1 MRLVRA
7 SIFERMDGDDGKAGL
22 LSVEKGMERLSQD
35 DQYRLLQGLVQKY
48 RQRKDRE
55 SATRL
60 LGRMM
65 EQWKNDLFSRSL
77 AFDMAREDGDVKTLK
92 RLVDEIRTV
101 SGPKSPFPPV
111 FDAVS
116 RITSVSVAQKA
127 KLQPG
132 QTKFELTSD
141 DKRELQ
147 DATKLLEQVCRRK
160 DLQRAPQMAGRYS
173 RIGRRRRRNA
183 QRASYRVATGA
194 IGSRPHTPA
203 LRSAC
208 G

>member
-1 MRLVRA
+1 RNLYTTALHENIRNEVLWMSRLNLELQASGPEEALRLSEQVPHEIQDGLLMRLVRA

-77 AFDMAREDGDVKTLK
+77 AFD
-92 RLVDEIRTV
+92 
-101 SGPKSPFPPV
+101 
-111 FDAVS
+111 
-116 RITSVSVAQKA
+116 
-127 KLQPG
+127 
-132 QTKFELTSD
+132 
-141 DKRELQ
+141 
-147 DATKLLEQVCRRK
+147 
-160 DLQRAPQMAGRYS
+160 
-173 RIGRRRRRNA
+173 
-183 QRASYRVATGA
+183 
-194 IGSRPHTPA
+194 
-203 LRSAC
+203 
-208 G
+208 